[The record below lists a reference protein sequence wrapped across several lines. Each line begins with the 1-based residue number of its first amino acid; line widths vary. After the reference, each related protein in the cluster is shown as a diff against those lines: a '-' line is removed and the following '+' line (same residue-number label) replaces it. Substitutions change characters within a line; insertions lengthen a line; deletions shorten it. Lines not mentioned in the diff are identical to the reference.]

1 MGDFFSH
8 FRWAENLART
18 GKLQPTSDKSVG
30 ENLAWSYTNMSP
42 QATADTWYN
51 EIVDYNFSNPG
62 FTSGAGNFTQL
73 VWKGSEEF
81 GAGIAYD
88 EAGSAYIVGRYG
100 PPGNINKPGYF
111 GENVRRIS

>member
-62 FTSGAGNFTQL
+62 FTSGAGEL
-73 VWKGSEEF
+73 
-81 GAGIAYD
+81 
-88 EAGSAYIVGRYG
+88 
-100 PPGNINKPGYF
+100 
-111 GENVRRIS
+111 